1 MGIFGFLKPKNNQR
15 GIALDIGTEFVK
27 SSIFQVNDENQIEI
41 VGYGKARQKLTD
53 ISGGVVTDIAGVI
66 ENCEESLYEAADQAG
81 FLPDQCVVG
90 IAGELVKGNITTV
103 HYTRTQP
110 RKKLAYEELK
120 SIVEKVQNRAF
131 QKARESL
138 AKETGYKEIDI
149 KLVHSAIVN
158 VKIDSYKVNNPI
170 GFQGKDV
177 AVSVFNTF
185 APIVHIGAIQ
195 AIAEGLELDLLSISA
210 EPYAV
215 AKAVGLE
222 GQSDFSAI
230 FLDIGGGTTDV
241 AVVRNG
247 GLEGTKMIAIGGRAF
262 TKKIANDLAI
272 DFDTAEKM
280 KISYASGNLDEKTS
294 NMIKNSLETDCEVW
308 LTGVQL
314 TLEEFS
320 NVDLLP
326 SKIMLCGGASQLPEI
341 KKQLETDEWYKDLAF
356 AKKPKIE
363 FIQIEEVNGVVDK
376 TEKLKSPQDITPM
389 ALANVAVD
397 FVGKETM
404 MDEVLGKV
412 MKSFKD

>member
-1 MGIFGFLKPKNNQR
+1 MGLFNFLKSNNQQK

-27 SSIFQVNDENQIEI
+27 SQIFQVNEENQIEI
-41 VGYGKARQKLTD
+41 IGYGKARQKLTD
-53 ISGGVVTDIAGVI
+53 ISGGVVTDIQGVI
-66 ENCEESLYEAADQAG
+66 ENCEESLYQAAEMAG

-90 IAGELVKGNITTV
+90 IAGELVKGTITTV

-110 RKKLAYEELK
+110 RKKITYEELK
-120 SIVEKVQNRAF
+120 KIVEKVQGRAF
-131 QKARESL
+131 AKARESL

-149 KLVHSAIVN
+149 KLVHSAIVD
-158 VKIDSYKVNNPI
+158 VKIDSYKVNNPL

-195 AIAEGLELDLLSISA
+195 TIAEGLDLDLLSISA

-222 GQSDFSAI
+222 GSSDFSAI

-262 TKKIANDLAI
+262 TKKIAHDLNI
-272 DFDTAEKM
+272 DFDTAEEM
-280 KISYASGNLDEKTS
+280 KLSYSKGILDKKTS
-294 NMIKNSLETDCEVW
+294 EIIKNSLETDCEVW

-326 SKIMLCGGASQLPEI
+326 SRILLCGGASELPEI
-341 KKQLETDEWYKDLAF
+341 KDALESKDWFKDLAF
-356 AKKPKIE
+356 AKQPKPE
-363 FIQIEEVNGVVDK
+363 FIEISDVHNVIDK
-376 TEKLKSPQDITPM
+376 TEKLKGPQDITPM

-397 FVGKETM
+397 FVGEESM
-404 MDEVLGKV
+404 MDGVLEKV
-412 MKSFKD
+412 MKSFKE